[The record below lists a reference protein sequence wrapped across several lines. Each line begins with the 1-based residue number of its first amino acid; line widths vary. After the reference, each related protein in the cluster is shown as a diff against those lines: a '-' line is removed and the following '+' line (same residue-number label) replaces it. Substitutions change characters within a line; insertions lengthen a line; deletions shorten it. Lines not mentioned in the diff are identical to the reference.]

1 MNKTYYENINES
13 VYHTICD
20 NGLNV
25 YIIPKKG
32 FSIKSAYFATKFGS
46 FNTGDTLMNEDKK
59 IVIPGGVAHFLEH
72 RVFDYKKGNIIDLYY
87 KLGADVNAYTSYDRT
102 VYYFSTNDNFKE
114 CLELLLDFPTS
125 FTMSN
130 EAVENEKDIIVNELL
145 MYKDDPNDKLFKVL
159 MNAMYKEHPVR
170 YDVGGE
176 PQEVKETTREILEM
190 AHSTYYNPKNMY
202 LVVVGDV
209 DVNEVISI
217 VNNKKFNSDNYS
229 FIHQTI
235 NEDSLVVQTS
245 VDIEAEVNN
254 KKLLLGYK
262 FKPLDNLDEQEKSK
276 VFLSFDLLTSIL
288 FSRSSEFYKELIENN
303 YVSFLANDILEY
315 PNMFTVLIEADI
327 LKDENEVIEKIESQM
342 KNAMKILT
350 QEKLDS
356 IKRKEIASVI
366 KGSDSSPA
374 LAKNFMTYIL
384 DNMNYC
390 TLIDLIKSI
399 DLKDI
404 KNAYDKYYVGS
415 QISYAVLRGK
425 HND

>member
-1 MNKTYYENINES
+1 MNKTYYENINET
-13 VYHTICD
+13 VYHTICE

-25 YIIPKKG
+25 YMIPKKG
-32 FSIKSAYFATKFGS
+32 FSVKSAYFATKFGS
-46 FNTGDTLMNEDKK
+46 FNTGDTLINEDEK

-72 RVFDYKKGNIIDLYY
+72 RVFDYKKGNIMDLYY

-125 FTMSN
+125 FTMTS

-145 MYKDDPNDKLFKVL
+145 MYKDDPNDKLFKGL
-159 MNAMYKEHPVR
+159 MNILYKEHPVK

-176 PQEVKETTREILEM
+176 PNEVRETTRKILEM
-190 AHSTYYNPKNMY
+190 AHTTYYNPKNMC
-202 LVVVGDV
+202 LVVVGDI
-209 DVNEVISI
+209 DIDEVINL
-217 VNNKKFNSDNYS
+217 VRNKKFNNKQTS
-229 FIHQTI
+229 FIRKEI
-235 NEDSLVVQTS
+235 KEDLSIVKDN
-245 VDIEAEVNN
+245 VDIVAQVNN

-262 FKPLDNLDEQEKSK
+262 FKPLDNLDEQDKSK
-276 VFLSFDLLTSIL
+276 IFLSFDLLTSIL
-288 FSRSSEFYKELIENN
+288 FSKSSEFYKELIENK

-315 PNMFTVLIEADI
+315 ENMFTVLIEADI
-327 LKDENEVIEKIESQM
+327 LKDENEVIEKIEEQM
-342 KNAMKILT
+342 NKAMEILN

-356 IKRKEIASVI
+356 IKKKEIASVI
-366 KGSDSSPA
+366 KGSDSVPA

-399 DLKDI
+399 DIQDI
-404 KNAYDKYYVGS
+404 KMAYDQYYLGS
-415 QISYAVLRGK
+415 ERAYAILRG
-425 HND
+425 NSDD